1 MTIEEARMIMKSRRI
16 KLEDVKQI
24 PDDFLPTDIAA
35 NVIGVE
41 RSRFIEYAKTGQ
53 LQFDVLV
60 SGNRVKVPRI
70 AFLKHYGVTVDEH
83 EPDNDTNQILK
94 ELHAVN
100 INLAAL
106 NTLVMILVTKFAPDI
121 AAKAKEGGT
130 KQ

>member
-1 MTIEEARMIMKSRRI
+1 MTIEELKNLKEEFLTASQAASVLRMDTGR
-16 KLEDVKQI
+16 L
-24 PDDFLPTDIAA
+24 
-35 NVIGVE
+35 IG
-41 RSRFIEYAKTGQ
+41 YAKKGE
-53 LQFDVLV
+53 LPFPVV
-60 SGNRVKVPRI
+60 ISGNRVKIPRR
-70 AFLKHYGVTVDEH
+70 AFMKQYGLIEEEREDAGKLDE
-83 EPDNDTNQILK
+83 ILK